1 MQHVTSLA
9 RFRWVFFRFIL
20 CARVCLFVL
29 LNSNIIKYLFLDVEC
44 FMSSIDTTG
53 PTLHMVTSDAQLKP
67 GHTQK

>member
-1 MQHVTSLA
+1 M
-9 RFRWVFFRFIL
+9 
-20 CARVCLFVL
+20 FVL
-29 LNSNIIKYLFLDVEC
+29 LNLNIIKYLFLDVEC